1 MQPIVLAARHVPKA
15 SSNVQQRQ
23 RQLKEEHIKDRLSNV
38 PVFAVVNDKDEFVV
52 ISSEVTWLRGGAR
65 PRGPWFDLKPRET
78 VVV

>member
-1 MQPIVLAARHVPKA
+1 MPKA

>member
-1 MQPIVLAARHVPKA
+1 MLLVQPIVLAARHVPKA

-52 ISSEVTWLRGGAR
+52 ISSEVTWLQGSAR
-65 PRGPWFDLKPRET
+65 P
-78 VVV
+78 

>member
-1 MQPIVLAARHVPKA
+1 MPKA

-52 ISSEVTWLRGGAR
+52 ISSEVTWLQGSAR
-65 PRGPWFDLKPRET
+65 P
-78 VVV
+78 